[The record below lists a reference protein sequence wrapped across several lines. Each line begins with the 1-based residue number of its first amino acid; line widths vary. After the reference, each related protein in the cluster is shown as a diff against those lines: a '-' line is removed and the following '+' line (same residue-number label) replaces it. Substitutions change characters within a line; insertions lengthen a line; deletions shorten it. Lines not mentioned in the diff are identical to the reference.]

1 MRKRLSGTEIAHFR
15 RVVRAFYLKNKRDLP
30 WRKASDPYHVLV
42 SEIMLQQ
49 TQVSRV
55 CQKFPFF
62 ISTFP
67 TIKSLAKAPLRE
79 VLSIWSGLGYN
90 RRAKFLHELAKIV
103 MNDYGGEIPRE
114 ISALVELPGLGRATA
129 ASFLAFA
136 FNQPTV
142 FVETNIRSV
151 FLFHFFKNK
160 KNVSD
165 KEILLLI
172 EQTVDRKNPREWYSA
187 LMDYG
192 TVLKERYGNPNIKS
206 AHHVQQKRFT
216 GSRRQLRGEIVRACL
231 RRRPFSVKE
240 LSLETKKPSSEVREV
255 LKILEGEGFL
265 KIRGGKI
272 VFTG

>member
-103 MNDYGGEIPRE
+103 IQLHKEDYNELERNKDFILNEIKKE
-114 ISALVELPGLGRATA
+114 D
-129 ASFLAFA
+129 
-136 FNQPTV
+136 
-142 FVETNIRSV
+142 
-151 FLFHFFKNK
+151 NK
-160 KNVSD
+160 FRNT
-165 KEILLLI
+165 L
-172 EQTVDRKNPREWYSA
+172 
-187 LMDYG
+187 
-192 TVLKERYGNPNIKS
+192 
-206 AHHVQQKRFT
+206 
-216 GSRRQLRGEIVRACL
+216 
-231 RRRPFSVKE
+231 
-240 LSLETKKPSSEVREV
+240 
-255 LKILEGEGFL
+255 
-265 KIRGGKI
+265 
-272 VFTG
+272 